1 MSSSSS
7 TPSACSESHTVS
19 VQLPD
24 LLSSCTPFELR
35 ANRHCRSV
43 SQASEAWLRDAGL
56 NLGVEWK
63 GIKVGL
69 WAALCYPGADLTQ
82 LRLAVDFLSLLV
94 FEQERERGHD
104 GFGCGDGD
112 ENEVFDL
119 ISDRLSR
126 AAYKSP
132 AWYMRFHRSMRAYRD
147 ARQRL
152 NSLDSTCI
160 PDLETYVDLRRN
172 ASGLRM
178 VFHLI
183 EYAGGLNLSERA
195 SSHPILNK
203 LTDQACDLIAWSE
216 DAVSCAKGMTPS
228 SRLNI
233 VPVLMKDRNC
243 SFGSALTY
251 VGTLVKQSADAFLA
265 TERLFAACVDPAVM
279 NDDTRRY
286 VRGLRDCIA
295 GSVNWLYETERYLG
309 TKGNEVRAF
318 GWVFVPVLD

>member
-1 MSSSSS
+1 MSNSPPP
-7 TPSACSESHTVS
+7 TPACSHTVS

-35 ANRHCRSV
+35 VNRHCRSV
-43 SQASEAWLRDAGL
+43 SRASETWLCEVGL
-56 NLGVEWK
+56 NLEWK
-63 GIKVGL
+63 GMKVGL
-69 WAALCYPGADLTQ
+69 LAALCYPGADLTQ

-94 FEQERERGHD
+94 YEQERGWE
-104 GFGCGDGD
+104 
-112 ENEVFDL
+112 

-126 AAYKSP
+126 VAYKSP
-132 AWYMRFHRSMRAYRD
+132 AWYMRFHRSMRAYHD
-147 ARQRL
+147 ARRRL
-152 NSLDSTCI
+152 HSLDSTCI

-183 EYAGGLNLSERA
+183 EYAGGLDLPERA
-195 SSHPILNK
+195 SSHPVLK
-203 LTDQACDLIAWSE
+203 QLTDQACDLIAWSE
-216 DAVSCAKGMTPS
+216 DAISCAKGMTPS

-233 VPVLMKDRNC
+233 VTVLMKDRNC
-243 SFGSALTY
+243 SFGSALAY

-265 TERLFAACVDPAVM
+265 TEHQFAACAVM

>member
-1 MSSSSS
+1 MSNS
-7 TPSACSESHTVS
+7 PPPAPACSHTVS

-35 ANRHCRSV
+35 VNRHCRSV
-43 SQASEAWLRDAGL
+43 SRASEAWLREVGL
-56 NLGVEWK
+56 KLEWK
-63 GIKVGL
+63 GMKVGL
-69 WAALCYPGADLTQ
+69 WAALCYPGADLAQ

-94 FEQERERGHD
+94 YEQERGWERN
-104 GFGCGDGD
+104 GCSD
-112 ENEVFDL
+112 ENKNENENGIFDL

-126 AAYKSP
+126 VAYKSP
-132 AWYMRFHRSMRAYRD
+132 AWYMRFHRSMRTYYD
-147 ARQRL
+147 ARRRL
-152 NSLDSTCI
+152 HSLDSTCI

-183 EYAGGLNLSERA
+183 EYAGGLDLPERV
-195 SSHPILNK
+195 SSHPVLK
-203 LTDQACDLIAWSE
+203 RLTDQACDLIAWSE
-216 DAVSCAKGMTPS
+216 DAISCAKGMTPS

-233 VPVLMKDRNC
+233 VTVLMKDRNC
-243 SFGSALTY
+243 SFGSALAY
-251 VGTLVKQSADAFLA
+251 IGTLVKQTADAFLA
-265 TERLFAACVDPAVM
+265 TERQFAACGVI

-286 VRGLRDCIA
+286 VRGLWDCIA

-318 GWVFVPVLD
+318 GWVFVPVFD

>member
-1 MSSSSS
+1 MSDSSSS
-7 TPSACSESHTVS
+7 TPRPCPHTVIS
-19 VQLPD
+19 IQLPD

-35 ANRHCRSV
+35 VNRHCRSV
-43 SQASEAWLRDAGL
+43 SRASEAWLGDVGL
-56 NLGVEWK
+56 KLEWK

-69 WAALCYPGADLTQ
+69 WASLCYPAADLAQ
-82 LRLAVDFLSLLV
+82 LRLTVDFLSLLV
-94 FEQERERGHD
+94 YEQER
-104 GFGCGDGD
+104 GDD
-112 ENEVFDL
+112 CANENEAFDL
-119 ISDRLSR
+119 ISAQLGRI
-126 AAYKSP
+126 AYRSP
-132 AWYMRFHRSMRAYRD
+132 AWYMHFHRYIREYRD
-147 ARQRL
+147 ARRRL
-152 NSLDSTCI
+152 HLLDSTCI

-183 EYAGGLNLSERA
+183 EYAGGLDLPEQA
-195 SSHPILNK
+195 SSHPSLK
-203 LTDQACDLIAWSE
+203 QLTDQACDLIAWSE
-216 DAVSCAKGMTPS
+216 DAISCAKGMTPN

-233 VPVLMKDRNC
+233 VTVLMKDRNC
-243 SFGSALTY
+243 SIGSALAY

-265 TERLFAACVDPAVM
+265 TERQFAACAVM

-286 VRGLRDCIA
+286 VRGLRDCIV